1 MTTLHL
7 HQAEKSDREESGS
20 EKDGKKQCLALIDRG
35 SDDRGVEMERERGE
49 WDMSRIKRVE

>member
-20 EKDGKKQCLALIDRG
+20 EKDGKKRCLALIDRG
-35 SDDRGVEMERERGE
+35 SDDRGVEMEREREGNGT
-49 WDMSRIKRVE
+49 